1 MADFVAVLTKTIDGL
16 GERNTADM
24 RKRVYEKARKAIA
37 DKLAAMSPPPPVAA
51 ADRQYRLLDDAIAIV
66 EARYAAPPPPPPT
79 TTLAPP
85 VTARPVFTPA
95 PAPAAAP
102 MPTRMPAAA
111 SRDPLEDFLASV
123 EDGPAPVA
131 PSRPAVETPKRVD
144 PPFAGNTPKAAPPPD
159 PILSIG
165 KEDALSVPAEPK
177 PVAKR
182 SGSGIA
188 GVIYGLLGLGVIGG
202 AGYAGY
208 LYKDQLQSWLGM
220 TQTATPKVE
229 PAAVKTEAPV
239 EPEKPKAETA
249 APETPAAAA
258 PPKFTQR
265 LTPEGKEID
274 AGRGGQPQDVGEG
287 QTVAAATTPSAAPAA
302 PAATDPAQP
311 AQAIAVGQ
319 KAIFYEEKTG
329 TEAGTAD
336 QGAIVWSVVQ
346 DSPGLDQPEEPAIRG
361 ELTIPGR
368 NINLRL
374 TIKRNGDKSLPAS
387 HIIEMAFS
395 TPADFPGGSIET
407 VQRMALKD
415 TEQAPGSPLVG
426 VPAAFGDGFFL
437 IALTDEKTAIETN
450 LTLLQRQ
457 NWFDIP
463 VAYRSGRRALLSFE
477 KGLAGDKVF
486 QEVLKA
492 WEAKGAAPAASPDA
506 APAEAGTGG

>member
-1 MADFVAVLTKTIDGL
+1 V
-16 GERNTADM
+16 
-24 RKRVYEKARKAIA
+24 
-37 DKLAAMSPPPPVAA
+37 
-51 ADRQYRLLDDAIAIV
+51 
-66 EARYAAPPPPPPT
+66 
-79 TTLAPP
+79 
-85 VTARPVFTPA
+85 
-95 PAPAAAP
+95 
-102 MPTRMPAAA
+102 
-111 SRDPLEDFLASV
+111 RDPLEDFLASV
-123 EDGPAPVA
+123 QDEPQLARPAP
-131 PSRPAVETPKRVD
+131 ETTRRME
-144 PPFAGNTPKAAPPPD
+144 PPLAANTPKAPPPPD
-159 PILSIG
+159 PILSVG
-165 KEDALSVPAEPK
+165 KAAKIATQPASATAPN
-177 PVAKR
+177 R
-182 SGSGIA
+182 SGSGMA
-188 GVIYGLLGLGVIGG
+188 GLIYGLLGLAVIGG

-220 TQTATPKVE
+220 LQPAATTPAAQTPAQ
-229 PAAVKTEAPV
+229 PAAVAPE
-239 EPEKPKAETA
+239 EPVKPKAETM
-249 APETPAAAA
+249 APETPAAEA

-265 LTPEGKEID
+265 LTPEGKEVD
-274 AGRGGQPQDVGEG
+274 AGPGAKPEDVGEG
-287 QTVAAATTPSAAPAA
+287 QTVAAATTPSTAPATPA
-302 PAATDPAQP
+302 PVDPAKP
-311 AQAIAVGQ
+311 AETVAVGQ

-336 QGAIVWSVVQ
+336 QGAVVWSVVQ

-361 ELTIPGR
+361 ELTIPER
-368 NINLRL
+368 NIKMRL

-395 TPADFPGGSIET
+395 TPADFPGGAIEA

-486 QEVLKA
+486 QEVIKS
-492 WEAKGAAPAASPDA
+492 WEAKAAPAPTPAPA
-506 APAEAGTGG
+506 APEPAGG